1 MAIGQPDH
9 RLVSKFNSKPWLL
22 VSSNRHRYAVG
33 MGENI
38 AMQNTIRRL
47 VSKKQPG
54 KQTAEAIG
62 RKLLDVVVYRKHC
75 RIGNKLTLDDLAE
88 TSEVGDWKMPDFRM
102 ACSYAASQGWLNIEG
117 DTLTLTAAG
126 LASA

>member
-1 MAIGQPDH
+1 
-9 RLVSKFNSKPWLL
+9 
-22 VSSNRHRYAVG
+22 
-33 MGENI
+33 MGEHI
-38 AMQNTIRRL
+38 AKHNTDRRL
-47 VSKKQPG
+47 VSRNRPR

-88 TSEVGDWKMPDFRM
+88 TSEIGDWKMPDFRI
-102 ACSYAASQGWLNIEG
+102 ACSYAASQGWLNIDG